1 MFPSVEIL
9 RDILCLF
16 TENIQKIHL
25 SIFPY
30 PETYMNYQ
38 VSLTLYTREITRGNS
53 CNTIKLLASDIHVR
67 VLETMPFY
75 LSLRLFDDV
84 LTRSETGE
92 GTMCA
97 RPWIMTASKPWSP

>member
-1 MFPSVEIL
+1 MASPLCISRSQSRGIHDERSFQLQSLPLIIS
-9 RDILCLF
+9 DI
-16 TENIQKIHL
+16 N
-25 SIFPY
+25 
-30 PETYMNYQ
+30 MAGA
-38 VSLTLYTREITRGNS
+38 LTLYTREITRGNS

-92 GTMCA
+92 GTRCA
-97 RPWIMTASKPWSP
+97 RPWILTASKPWSP